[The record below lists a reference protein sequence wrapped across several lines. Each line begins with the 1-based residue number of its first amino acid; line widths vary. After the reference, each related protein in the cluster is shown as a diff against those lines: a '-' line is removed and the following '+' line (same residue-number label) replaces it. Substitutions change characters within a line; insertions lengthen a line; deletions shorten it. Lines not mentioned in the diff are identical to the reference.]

1 MLDKPVVTLN
11 TLTKA
16 LYRKNID
23 ETSQLVAAC
32 DEAISSTL
40 LDERRQWII
49 SHYNPYADS
58 RCAEGMLAAAAD
70 YISRH
75 DVPDRCR
82 PDLWRKYVSIK
93 TFGRIKRNN

>member
-40 LDERRQWII
+40 LD
-49 SHYNPYADS
+49 
-58 RCAEGMLAAAAD
+58 
-70 YISRH
+70 
-75 DVPDRCR
+75 
-82 PDLWRKYVSIK
+82 
-93 TFGRIKRNN
+93 